1 MAEACGSF
9 KAGAERWRPGVP
21 IPIFGGVCP
30 EERLLTQ
37 VWVAALAF
45 AGILAAPLSPIPSFL
60 AFASEFRL
68 ADNSSPSFASKSE
81 AEAFLQR
88 ALPAETAANPRYRS
102 PKGDVE
108 TRWLTKS
115 ISFDLNNAGGVVVST
130 DEEFEEY
137 RGGTL
142 KSRGTH
148 EAKFALDE
156 VTISLE
162 TSPADTTDAG
172 EKALGVI
179 FKCLGAPCIEATW
192 NGKASM
198 SASTDIYLQNAAA
211 REQILAAFQALQNK
225 PSGR

>member
-1 MAEACGSF
+1 MRA
-9 KAGAERWRPGVP
+9 
-21 IPIFGGVCP
+21 
-30 EERLLTQ
+30 
-37 VWVAALAF
+37 AALTF
-45 AGILAAPLSPIPSFL
+45 AGILAAALSPIPPFF
-60 AFASEFRL
+60 AFASEFHV
-68 ADNSSPSFASKSE
+68 ADNPSPSFASKAE
-81 AEAFLQR
+81 AEAFLKR
-88 ALPAETAANPRYRS
+88 ALPAATAANPRYRS
-102 PKGDVE
+102 PKGGVE

-225 PSGR
+225 PSAR